1 MRLSHS
7 PCFSLS
13 TQGESWLCVWEC
25 VLTGF
30 PLTANLF
37 SYNIQYYVYTSTPP
51 PPAFFLL
58 KPKSLS
64 SGVIFKKRQKQ
75 CVRKITWKTKG
86 SSPGLF
92 LIGRHQ
98 NPREMPR
105 ASGRK
110 RPFLLQAT
118 CPRTITHD
126 AKFLQLRDHRLLKVE
141 TEHLG
146 RALLFYICI
155 FYVVIS
161 NKNLR
166 LYFLLPLTNVFLI
179 LTELTYI
186 HFCQLYL
193 MYCDILSI
201 SFFMNTYIFACQ
213 FLIFP
218 SFV

>member
-13 TQGESWLCVWEC
+13 TQGESWLCVCGC

-51 PPAFFLL
+51 PAFFFLL
-58 KPKSLS
+58 HSNPNHSAQESFFFL
-64 SGVIFKKRQKQ
+64 RQKE

-86 SSPGLF
+86 RSPGLS

-105 ASGRK
+105 AAGRK

-126 AKFLQLRDHRLLKVE
+126 AKFLQLRDHGLLKVDA
-141 TEHLG
+141 EHLG
-146 RALLFYICI
+146 RALQFYTCLFY
-155 FYVVIS
+155 VIIS
-161 NKNLR
+161 YKNLC
-166 LYFLLPLTNVFLI
+166 LYFLLFPLTNVHKKNNNFS
-179 LTELTYI
+179 
-186 HFCQLYL
+186 
-193 MYCDILSI
+193 LS
-201 SFFMNTYIFACQ
+201 SPTFNFA
-213 FLIFP
+213 
-218 SFV
+218 SYT